1 MLRNH
6 DLGAALVEVGDDVVA
21 VEGLV
26 GDQRAELDAL
36 DQRRHADG
44 IEALPRQ
51 QHESDEIAQSVGE
64 GQDFGRHAP
73 LGTADGLAL
82 SPPFAPCPCRWTLT
96 MVASTMA
103 YSMSG
108 WSEAASKSRLK
119 TSPLTQSRY
128 RLKTLFQGPN
138 NGGRSRHGLPVRAIH
153 NTASTKR
160 RLSSPLRPGSDFFPR
175 QCGCIFAHWA
185 SLSTYRS
192 IPSLNLEVSARSRGT
207 VEAAGTAECDLVET
221 GLN

>member
-73 LGTADGLAL
+73 LGTADGLAP

-103 YSMSG
+103 YSMTG
-108 WSEAASKSRLK
+108 WSEAASKGSFSTAAMTKGRSRLK
-119 TSPLTQSRY
+119 SVFWWSNS
-128 RLKTLFQGPN
+128 GV
-138 NGGRSRHGLPVRAIH
+138 GSRHGL
-153 NTASTKR
+153 
-160 RLSSPLRPGSDFFPR
+160 G
-175 QCGCIFAHWA
+175 
-185 SLSTYRS
+185 
-192 IPSLNLEVSARSRGT
+192 VSVGY
-207 VEAAGTAECDLVET
+207 
-221 GLN
+221 

>member
-1 MLRNH
+1 MLRDH
-6 DLGAALVEVGDDVVA
+6 DLGAPLVKVGDDVVA

-26 GDQRAELDAL
+26 GDQRAELDPL

-44 IEALPRQ
+44 IEAPSRQ
-51 QHESDEIAQSVGE
+51 QDESDEVAQGVGE

-73 LGTADGLAL
+73 LGAADGLTL
-82 SPPFAPCPCRWTLT
+82 RPPFAPCPWRWTLT
-96 MVASTMA
+96 MVASTIA

-108 WSEAASKSRLK
+108 CSEAASKSRLK
-119 TSPLTQSRY
+119 TSAFTQSRY
-128 RLKTLFQGPN
+128 RLKTVFQGPN
-138 NGGRSRHGLPVRAIH
+138 SGGRSRHGLPVRAIH

-185 SLSTYRS
+185 SLSTYRP
-192 IPSLNLEVSARSRGT
+192 IPSLNHNILLRRI
-207 VEAAGTAECDLVET
+207 
-221 GLN
+221 LNLNRP

>member
-6 DLGAALVEVGDDVVA
+6 NLGAALVEVGDDVVA

-44 IEALPRQ
+44 IEALSRQ

-73 LGTADGLAL
+73 LGAADGLAL

-108 WSEAASKSRLK
+108 SSETTSKSRLK
-119 TSPLTQSRY
+119 TSAFTQSRK
-128 RLKTLFQGPN
+128 RTKTEFHLPN
-138 NGGRSRHGLPVRAIH
+138 QGGRSRQGLPVRATH
-153 NTASTKR
+153 KTPSTNN
-160 RLSSPLRPGSDFFPR
+160 RLSCPLRPGSVTFPR
-175 QCGCIFAHWA
+175 Q
-185 SLSTYRS
+185 
-192 IPSLNLEVSARSRGT
+192 
-207 VEAAGTAECDLVET
+207 
-221 GLN
+221 

>member
-73 LGTADGLAL
+73 LGLAYGLAL

-96 MVASTMA
+96 MVASIMA

-108 WSEAASKSRLK
+108 SSEAASKILLK
-119 TSPLTQSRY
+119 TSARAQSRN
-128 RLKTLFQGPN
+128 RVNTEFHLPN
-138 NGGRSRHGLPVRAIH
+138 PAGRSRQGLPVRAIH
-153 NTASTKR
+153 NT
-160 RLSSPLRPGSDFFPR
+160 
-175 QCGCIFAHWA
+175 
-185 SLSTYRS
+185 
-192 IPSLNLEVSARSRGT
+192 
-207 VEAAGTAECDLVET
+207 
-221 GLN
+221 